1 MSKVMKIIHVDTN
14 KYALNE
20 MRKDISQIIPN
31 AELHSFVGVKPALA
45 FAEAQGCDV
54 LLTEI
59 ELWTEKRGGVRLA
72 KAIEKL
78 YPQVNIIIV
87 TICDEY
93 EISSELSELRI
104 SGYFTKPWNTKELST
119 VLQNLNR

>member
-1 MSKVMKIIHVDTN
+1 MSKAMKIIHVDTN
-14 KYALNE
+14 KYVLSE
-20 MRKDISQIIPN
+20 MRKDILQIVPN
-31 AELHSFVGVKPALA
+31 AELHSFKGVEPALS

-54 LLTEI
+54 LMTEL
-59 ELWTEKRGGVRLA
+59 ELWTEKRGGIRLV
-72 KAIEKL
+72 KAIQKL
-78 YPQVNIIIV
+78 DPQVNIIIV

-93 EISSELSELRI
+93 EISSELPELRI

>member
-14 KYALNE
+14 KYALYE
-20 MRKDISQIIPN
+20 MRKDISQNIPN

-45 FAEAQGCDV
+45 FAEAHDCDV
-54 LLTEI
+54 LLTEVV
-59 ELWTEKRGGVRLA
+59 LWTDQLGGIKLA
-72 KAIEKL
+72 KAIQEL
-78 YPQVNIIIV
+78 DPQVNIIIV